1 MFLNPVI
8 TSCSKHLECY
18 RDNFDDKRYL
28 RLNVRLKI
36 WFIILV
42 KSNLQ
47 NQINSITISNTLYI
61 DLDWIRLQTCSISL
75 YVRVISNSPFEKPRI
90 SGVRFS
96 HFPHASMKLEM
107 WTVKCASFRR
117 KRYKLGQAYKTDKQK
132 QKVIWRQKY
141 NLTSLFVDN
150 FGGPWYKFRFFSFF
164 LSIVW
169 PKQVVDCTCPLAPL
183 SQHPAHTPLIMESL
197 CYFQTM

>member
-1 MFLNPVI
+1 MTCLTLQTTANACITNWCLTMFLNPVI

-18 RDNFDDKRYL
+18 RDNFADKRYL

-75 YVRVISNSPFEKPRI
+75 DVRVISNSPFEKPRI

-96 HFPHASMKLEM
+96 HFP
-107 WTVKCASFRR
+107 
-117 KRYKLGQAYKTDKQK
+117 QA
-132 QKVIWRQKY
+132 W
-141 NLTSLFVDN
+141 N
-150 FGGPWYKFRFFSFF
+150 
-164 LSIVW
+164 
-169 PKQVVDCTCPLAPL
+169 VDCKVCK
-183 SQHPAHTPLIMESL
+183 
-197 CYFQTM
+197 FQEKTV